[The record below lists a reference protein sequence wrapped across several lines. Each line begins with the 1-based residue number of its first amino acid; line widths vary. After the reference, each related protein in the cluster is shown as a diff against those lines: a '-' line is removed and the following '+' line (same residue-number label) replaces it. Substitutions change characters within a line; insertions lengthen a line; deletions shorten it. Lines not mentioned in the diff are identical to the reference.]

1 MLLTRSY
8 QVELA
13 MRRHKAATCAAST
26 TANGSA
32 SGSSESCSDT
42 EAVVVDRILSY
53 YRKYGSMVSCAV
65 DLRTYVGQ
73 LSEAAAERLLAGL
86 RQQGEELVAASADA
100 PGGKDGSSGAW
111 TEANTNRSKLRALR
125 RSVCAAQIRDDLGRP
140 TLTSCP
146 MAVQSAVQLL
156 DLYGTARPLQEGLDE
171 RERGAADELPCLAAA
186 SLITAAA
193 LSPTDTAAVP
203 YLLAAYGILSDAVS
217 IRPFGAGMRI
227 ALSAIASLLA
237 APAAAHAHM
246 TKLDIKNIQLDSL
259 GGHLLLPPL
268 IAWPNPPSSSA
279 PTTGSASAATGG
291 ASAALSSSAA
301 SGPAQDAL
309 LQAALKATIALFDD
323 HAKDAGETLNTA
335 YIHGMYTKVGWQL
348 VVVGKGRLVT

>member
-1 MLLTRSY
+1 
-8 QVELA
+8 
-13 MRRHKAATCAAST
+13 MRRHKAAAPAASDA
-26 TANGSA
+26 ANGSA
-32 SGSSESCSDT
+32 TGSSESCSST

-53 YRKYGSMVSCAV
+53 YKKYGSMVSCAV

-86 RQQGEELVAASADA
+86 RQQEDELVAASADA
-100 PGGKDGSSGAW
+100 KDGGSGAW
-111 TEANTNRSKLRALR
+111 TEANTNRAKLRALR
-125 RSVCAAQIRDDLGRP
+125 RRVCAAQIRDDLGRP
-140 TLTSCP
+140 TLTSCH

-186 SLITAAA
+186 SLVTAAV
-193 LSPTDTAAVP
+193 LSLTDTAAVP

-237 APAAAHAHM
+237 APAAAHAHL

-268 IAWPNPPSSSA
+268 IAWPNPPSLGA
-279 PTTGSASAATGG
+279 TATGSASAAAGG
-291 ASAALSSSAA
+291 ASAGPSSSAV
-301 SGPAQDAL
+301 SGPGQDAL
-309 LQAALKATIALFDD
+309 LQAALKATNALFDD

-348 VVVGKGRLVT
+348 GVDLDSWLPA